1 MLDKKP
7 SHRVG
12 TIITVVLS
20 AAIFVIAGWLCL
32 NRQYAMDQVS
42 VWAYQAPVEVQAIE
56 ERLELADKG
65 RFYFYASHPEIADA
79 ESFNANCPR
88 REIGS
93 PILGCYGMGRMYIY
107 DITNPKLAGIEEV
120 TAAHEMLHAAWDRL
134 SSDEQKRVS
143 DLLEE
148 VYADLAA
155 GELKERMDYYA
166 RTEPGQLYNELHS
179 IIGTEVTDIGEGLEA
194 YYKQYFEDRTVILG
208 FHAQYNSVF
217 KSLQSQAETLYN
229 ELSELGVSITT
240 RTTQYN
246 ADSAQLSNDIE
257 DFNARANSNGFES
270 LDQFYQER
278 AALVARS
285 NQLLNERD
293 AINAD
298 ISLYNS
304 KYEQYQ
310 SVAIQI
316 ESLNKSIDSIEALDP
331 SPTLQG

>member
-7 SHRVG
+7 SHRAW
-12 TIITVVLS
+12 TIVTIVLS
-20 AAIFVIAGWLCL
+20 AAIFVIAGWLFL

-42 VWAYQAPVEVQAIE
+42 VWAFQAPAEVTAIE

-65 RFYFYASHPEIADA
+65 RFYYYASHPEIADA

-107 DITNPKLAGIEEV
+107 DITNPKLDGIQEV
-120 TAAHEMLHAAWDRL
+120 TAAHEMLHAAWDRM
-134 SSDEQKRVS
+134 SSDEQQRVS
-143 DLLEE
+143 DLLKT

-155 GELKERMDYYA
+155 GEMKERMDYYA

-179 IIGTEVTDIGEGLEA
+179 IIGTEIADIGEELET
-194 YYKQYFEDRTVILG
+194 YYEQYFEDRAVVLA
-208 FHAQYNSVF
+208 FHAQYSGVF
-217 KSLQSQAETLYN
+217 TSLQSQAETLYKD
-229 ELSELGVSITT
+229 LSKLGVSITT
-240 RTTQYN
+240 RTAQYN
-246 ADSAQLSNDIE
+246 ADSAQLSKDID
-257 DFNARANSNGFES
+257 DFNARANGNGFDS

-278 AALVARS
+278 AALMARS
-285 NQLLNERD
+285 NQLVSERSG
-293 AINAD
+293 INAD
-298 ISLYNS
+298 ISLYNK

-310 SVAIQI
+310 SVAVQI

-331 SPTLQG
+331 SPTL